1 MTRDKW
7 EELFQSIVEHIRE
20 NHEQEINDAYD
31 YFWEEEDPEE
41 FLGGT
46 TLAMGFHNL
55 EDWMVCDYVDKA
67 TGKTFIE
74 SYINAKSPASDDM
87 SALDAMKNSYISLYE
102 VKSVGDTVTLIDICS
117 DAEIALDDDRL
128 KSLAPG
134 DMFGARMLTL
144 GDSLIMTNAIYPFGS
159 KYKEAVMKHLDS
171 MYKRYEKHY
180 EDPTM
185 QKFLRQETYTINT
198 VWVTCLFRAK

>member
-7 EELFQSIVEHIRE
+7 EELFQSVIEHIRE

-31 YFWEEEDPEE
+31 YFWEEDDPEE

-46 TLAMGFHNL
+46 TLAMGFHNF
-55 EDWMVCDYVDKA
+55 EDWMVCDYVDKP

-74 SYINAKSPASDDM
+74 SYINAKSPSAEDK
-87 SALDAMKNSYISLYE
+87 SALGAMQDSHISLFE
-102 VKSVGDTVTLIDICS
+102 IKSVGDTVTLTDICS
-117 DAEIALDDDRL
+117 ESEITLADDRL
-128 KSLAPG
+128 KCLSPG
-134 DMFGARMLTL
+134 DMFGARILEL
-144 GDSLIMTNAIYPFGS
+144 GDDRIMTNAIYPFGS
-159 KYKEAVMKHLDS
+159 KYKDAVMKHLEG

-180 EDPTM
+180 DDPTM